1 MHHLVRKTLEAYINE
16 KRLITQSDFP
26 IETIAMMWKK
36 EAVFVTLYH
45 DGRVIA
51 SSGRIQCQKENSV
64 FECIDNTLLCIKDTR
79 FTAALQ
85 SSVSLENIHIR
96 VDVFGP
102 EDRRMIQDISELSVR
117 SEWLIFL
124 SQNLGIMSLVL
135 PHMIHLDPTPER
147 YYDLACKKMWL
158 DPSKLTSSDY
168 ILYALK
174 TREFTDMV

>member
-1 MHHLVRKTLEAYINE
+1 MHNLVRKTLETYIRE

-26 IETIAMMWKK
+26 ADTIAMMWKK

-51 SSGRIQCQKENSV
+51 SSGRIQCQKENTV
-64 FECIDNTLLCIKDTR
+64 FECIDNTLLCLKDAR

-85 SSVSLENIHIR
+85 GPDNLANIHIR
-96 VDVFGP
+96 VDVFGH

-117 SEWLIFL
+117 NEWLIFL
-124 SQNLGIMSLVL
+124 SQNLGIMSVVL

-147 YYDLACKKMWL
+147 YYILACQKMWL
-158 DPSKLTSSDY
+158 DPTKLTQSDY

-174 TREFTDMV
+174 TTEFTDMV